1 MASFIHQNFIPVEA
15 HIKEHPA
22 WFKRFD
28 AVWTPT
34 ILVMDSDGHER
45 YRIEGYLPK
54 DEFRARL
61 EMGLARLD
69 AVHKRWESAE
79 KRYAHIVDA
88 YPSSKI
94 SYRRR
99 IFVVSICRTKP
110 RFLLERSFSH
120 TGAAAGAGPRLFL
133 TSTSAPMP
141 RSPGFAF

>member
-1 MASFIHQNFIPVEA
+1 VASFIHQNFIPVAA

-94 SYRRR
+94 TPEALYWRN
-99 IFVVSICRTKP
+99 VSTYSRTHDVAPLQAVARELKE
-110 RFLLERSFSH
+110 RFPDSEWALKSSVWASG
-120 TGAAAGAGPRLFL
+120 T
-133 TSTSAPMP
+133 
-141 RSPGFAF
+141 

>member
-28 AVWTPT
+28 AAWTPT
-34 ILVMDSDGHER
+34 VLVMDSDGHER

-69 AVHKRWESAE
+69 VLHKRWESAE
-79 KRYAHIVDA
+79 KRYTHVADTYPNSTIAPEALYWRNVSVYSRTHDA
-88 YPSSKI
+88 APLQAVARELKERYPDSEWTLKSS
-94 SYRRR
+94 
-99 IFVVSICRTKP
+99 VW
-110 RFLLERSFSH
+110 
-120 TGAAAGAGPRLFL
+120 
-133 TSTSAPMP
+133 TSGT
-141 RSPGFAF
+141 